1 MITEL
6 NKADNEIITT
16 LSSKYDKALSKINER
31 RTFWKSTTREL
42 IYTTLNN
49 IKAASSLKELYTQQ
63 VIDCENLEAVNI
75 GFNQTSSG
83 IALKEGSNISVATKY
98 GGYLCFAQSYNG
110 NIYVFVMYPYV
121 EEYVGQLENKL
132 LATHEPSDFNIELII
147 GYFEKFIN
155 EMVDWEIEDRNPIG
169 YKTSKIGLQTGDTA

>member
-6 NKADNEIITT
+6 KKTDIDIITAV
-16 LSSKYDKALSKINER
+16 SSKYDKALTKIKER
-31 RTFWKSTTREL
+31 REFWRNTTREM
-42 IYTTLNN
+42 IFTVLNN
-49 IKAASSLKELYTQQ
+49 IKDTSKLKDLFTQK

-110 NIYVFVMYPYV
+110 NIYVFVLYPYI
-121 EEYVGQLENKL
+121 EEYVGQIENKL
-132 LATHEPSDFNIELII
+132 LATHEPNEFNVDLII

-155 EMVDWEIEDRNPIG
+155 EMIEWEVQDRNPIG
-169 YKTSKIGLQTGDTA
+169 FKLTKIDLPG